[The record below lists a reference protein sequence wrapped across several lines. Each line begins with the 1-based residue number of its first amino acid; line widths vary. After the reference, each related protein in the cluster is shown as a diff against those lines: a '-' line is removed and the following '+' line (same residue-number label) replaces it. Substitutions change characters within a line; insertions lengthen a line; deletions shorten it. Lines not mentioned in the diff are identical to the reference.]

1 MCANL
6 FIMLVSNGEQ
16 YINIVKIEDLARLM
30 AGGDVFATHKKIR
43 GRGWVFWVGI
53 AVMCEAELGW
63 IVLPRIYVDGGAAL
77 LCVLWE
83 K

>member
-1 MCANL
+1 MCASL

-43 GRGWVFWVGI
+43 GGFSEWV
-53 AVMCEAELGW
+53 L
-63 IVLPRIYVDGGAAL
+63 R
-77 LCVLWE
+77 
-83 K
+83 